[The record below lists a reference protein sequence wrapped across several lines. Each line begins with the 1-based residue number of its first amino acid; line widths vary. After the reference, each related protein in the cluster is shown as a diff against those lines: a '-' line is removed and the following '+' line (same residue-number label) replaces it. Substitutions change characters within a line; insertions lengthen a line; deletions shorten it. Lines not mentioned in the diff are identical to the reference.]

1 MHIEK
6 TYMRSDEI
14 GYEIKSKTPP
24 NSPKDVT
31 SDLLHPS
38 HQADA
43 VINLG
48 EELEQE
54 DQQEDRHDQLN
65 LLFSYQFWHH

>member
-1 MHIEK
+1 
-6 TYMRSDEI
+6 MRSDEI
-14 GYEIKSKTPP
+14 CDEIKSKTPP
-24 NSPKDVT
+24 NSSKNVT

-38 HQADA
+38 HQTDA

-54 DQQEDRHDQLN
+54 
-65 LLFSYQFWHH
+65 Y